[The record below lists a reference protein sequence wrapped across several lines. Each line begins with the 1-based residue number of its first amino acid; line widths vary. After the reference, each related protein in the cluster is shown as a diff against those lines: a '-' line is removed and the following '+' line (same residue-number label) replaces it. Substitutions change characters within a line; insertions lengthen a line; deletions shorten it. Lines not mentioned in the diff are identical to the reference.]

1 MSSTGT
7 AGYQTAT
14 CTAKQTS
21 VAHGATTGVSD
32 MNCTTCNNR
41 SEALVKALDTL
52 VIVVGLTAFKYEA
65 QRAALQEAVDLAK
78 AALKAERQNP

>member
-1 MSSTGT
+1 
-7 AGYQTAT
+7 
-14 CTAKQTS
+14 
-21 VAHGATTGVSD
+21 